1 MGSSGWV
8 TMAKSDSSDNGQNQR
23 IEWLAEQIAYHS
35 DLYYNQALTE
45 IPDSEFDAL
54 WDELKLLDSTHLQ
67 LQRVGA
73 EIDPG
78 TVKVDHMFP
87 MRSLNKGTTDEDIG
101 HFVHQSSLEATRF
114 ISQPKLDGS
123 ALSLEYRKGRLIRAA
138 TRGSGN
144 RGEDVTKNARKVE
157 NVPHKLGVE
166 VDVHIRGEVV
176 MRKSTF
182 QDRYAA
188 VSPNPRNLAAG
199 ALRQKKAEGKA
210 SASDLVFLAYD
221 AKFPE
226 ESARHPDSI
235 SPPVVDNDS
244 EILSWLSETAGV
256 TPAPWIITES
266 NEADELALGL
276 CNETEKW
283 TKGRT
288 GYEFEIDGLVF
299 KVDDLSKRELLGMT
313 AHHPRWALA
322 WKFPPE
328 EATSVLLHVDW
339 QTGRTGTITP
349 VARIAPQR
357 VGGVTVENTTLHNLG
372 EVQRL
377 DIRIGDKIKIVRRGD
392 VIPKIEA
399 SLGPASQQD
408 MEGRTHADGEAF
420 SGMLPKRKAIDAPN
434 ACPACNG
441 AVEIEGAF
449 IRCVDVHCDARMGR
463 SILYYCRALEMDG
476 VGEKLVDQLLAD
488 GLINGIA
495 GLYELDEA
503 KLLSLERMGQKSAT
517 NVLKEIDK
525 TRSMTFSKFLQAL
538 GLPGIGPELAFAIAV
553 HFQQPTKMMKWV
565 EESREEPERI
575 QELTALEGV
584 GDIVALQ
591 LRDGINLRSQAIEA
605 LLSHL
610 TIQAE
615 QEKTDKG
622 PFVGMTFCVTG
633 TLSEPRKSIQS
644 RIKAAGG
651 KVVGSVS
658 GNLSVLVAGENAGSK
673 LAKAESLGV
682 TVWNEGLLNQQILD
696 EPASD
701 EPTDK
706 TSSEQPTLFDY

>member
-1 MGSSGWV
+1 
-8 TMAKSDSSDNGQNQR
+8 MAKSDASDNGQNQR
-23 IEWLAEQIAYHS
+23 IDWLAEQIAYHS
-35 DLYYNQALTE
+35 DLYYNQAITE
-45 IPDSEFDAL
+45 ISDSEFDAF
-54 WDELKLLDSTHLQ
+54 WDELKQLEPTHSQ

-101 HFVHQSSLEATRF
+101 HFIRGSSLEATRF

-123 ALSLEYRKGRLIRAA
+123 ALSLEYRKGRLVRAA

-144 RGEDVTKNARKVE
+144 RGEDVTKNARRVE
-157 NVPHKLGVE
+157 NVPHTLGVE

-182 QDRYAA
+182 EERYAD

-210 SASDLVFLAYD
+210 NASDLVFLAYD

-226 ESARHPDSI
+226 ESLRHPDST
-235 SPPVVDNDS
+235 SPPVANNDS
-244 EILSWLSETAGV
+244 EILSWLSEIAGV
-256 TPAPWIITES
+256 KPAPWTITES
-266 NEADELALGL
+266 SEADGLTSGL
-276 CNETEKW
+276 CKETEKW
-283 TKGRT
+283 TNERT
-288 GYEFEIDGLVF
+288 RYEFEIDGLVF

-372 EVQRL
+372 EVERL
-377 DIRIGDKIKIVRRGD
+377 DIRIGDKIRIVRRGD

-408 MEGRTHADGEAF
+408 LEGRIHADGEPF
-420 SGMLPKRKAIDAPN
+420 TGLLPERRAVDAPS

-441 AVEIEGAF
+441 PVEIEGAF
-449 IRCVDVHCDARMGR
+449 IRCIDVHCVARMGR

-476 VGEKLVDQLLAD
+476 VGEKLVDQLLAE
-488 GLINGIA
+488 GLIDGIS
-495 GLYELDEA
+495 GLYDLDEA

-517 NVLKEIDK
+517 NVLQEIGK

-553 HFQQPTKMMKWV
+553 HFQQPMLMMKWV
-565 EESREEPERI
+565 DESFEEPERM
-575 QELTALEGV
+575 QELTSLEGV

-591 LRDGINLRSQAIEA
+591 LRDGIKVRSEAIES

-610 TIQAE
+610 TIQSE
-615 QEKTDKG
+615 QQKTDQG
-622 PFVGMTFCVTG
+622 PFAGMTFCVTG
-633 TLSEPRKSIQS
+633 TLSEPRKSIQA

-658 GNLSVLVAGENAGSK
+658 RNLSVLVAGENAGSK

-682 TVWNEGLLNQQILD
+682 TVWSEKLLNKQILD
-696 EPASD
+696 GVIPNESIEKAS
-701 EPTDK
+701 P
-706 TSSEQPTLFDY
+706 EQSTLFDY

>member
-1 MGSSGWV
+1 
-8 TMAKSDSSDNGQNQR
+8 MAKSDASDNGQNQR
-23 IEWLAEQIAYHS
+23 IDWLAEQIAYHS
-35 DLYYNQALTE
+35 DLYYNQAITE
-45 IPDSEFDAL
+45 ISDSEFDAI
-54 WDELKLLDSTHLQ
+54 WDELKQLEPTHSQ

-101 HFVHQSSLEATRF
+101 HFIRGSSLEATRF

-123 ALSLEYRKGRLIRAA
+123 ALSLEYRKGRLVRAA

-144 RGEDVTKNARKVE
+144 RGEDVTKNARRVE
-157 NVPHKLGVE
+157 NVPHTLGVE

-176 MRKSTF
+176 MRKSIF
-182 QDRYAA
+182 EERYAD

-210 SASDLVFLAYD
+210 NASDLVFLAYD

-226 ESARHPDSI
+226 ESLRHPDSTLP
-235 SPPVVDNDS
+235 PPVNNDS
-244 EILSWLSETAGV
+244 EILSWLSEIAGV
-256 TPAPWIITES
+256 NPAPWIITES
-266 NEADELALGL
+266 SEADELTSGL
-276 CNETEKW
+276 CKETEKW
-283 TKGRT
+283 TNERT
-288 GYEFEIDGLVF
+288 RYEFEIDGLVF

-372 EVQRL
+372 EVERL
-377 DIRIGDKIKIVRRGD
+377 DIRIGDKIRIVRRGD

-408 MEGRTHADGEAF
+408 LEGRIHADGEPF
-420 SGMLPKRKAIDAPN
+420 TGLLPERKAVDAPS

-441 AVEIEGAF
+441 PVEIEGAF
-449 IRCVDVHCDARMGR
+449 IRCVDVHCVARMGR

-476 VGEKLVDQLLAD
+476 VGEKLVDQLLAE
-488 GLINGIA
+488 GLIDGIS
-495 GLYELDEA
+495 GLYDLDEA

-517 NVLKEIDK
+517 NVLQEIGK

-553 HFQQPTKMMKWV
+553 HFQQPMLMMKWV
-565 EESREEPERI
+565 DESFEEPERM
-575 QELTALEGV
+575 QELTSLEGV

-591 LRDGINLRSQAIEA
+591 LRDGIKVRSEAIES

-610 TIQAE
+610 TIQSE
-615 QEKTDKG
+615 QQKTDQG
-622 PFVGMTFCVTG
+622 PFAGMTFCVTG
-633 TLSEPRKSIQS
+633 TLSEPRKSIQA

-658 GNLSVLVAGENAGSK
+658 SNLSVLVAGENAGSK

-682 TVWNEGLLNQQILD
+682 TVWREEFLNQHIRD
-696 EPASD
+696 EPIPNESV
-701 EPTDK
+701 DK
-706 TSSEQPTLFDY
+706 TSPEQPTLFDY

>member
-1 MGSSGWV
+1 
-8 TMAKSDSSDNGQNQR
+8 MAKSDASDNGQNQR
-23 IEWLAEQIAYHS
+23 IDWLAEQIAYHS
-35 DLYYNQALTE
+35 DLYYNQAITE
-45 IPDSEFDAL
+45 ISDSEFDTL
-54 WDELKLLDSTHLQ
+54 WDELKQLEPTHSQ
-67 LQRVGA
+67 LKRVGA

-87 MRSLNKGTTDEDIG
+87 MRSLNKGTTEEDIG
-101 HFVHQSSLEATRF
+101 HFIRGSSLEATRF

-123 ALSLEYRKGRLIRAA
+123 ALSLEYRKGRLVRAA

-144 RGEDVTKNARKVE
+144 RGEDVTKNARRVE
-157 NVPHKLGVE
+157 NVPHTLGVE

-176 MRKSTF
+176 MRKSIF
-182 QDRYAA
+182 EERYAD

-210 SASDLVFLAYD
+210 NASDLVFLAYD

-226 ESARHPDSI
+226 ESLRHPDSTLP
-235 SPPVVDNDS
+235 PPVNNDS
-244 EILSWLSETAGV
+244 EILSWLSEIAGV
-256 TPAPWIITES
+256 NPAPWIITES
-266 NEADELALGL
+266 SEADELTSGL
-276 CNETEKW
+276 CKETEKW
-283 TKGRT
+283 TNERT
-288 GYEFEIDGLVF
+288 RYEFEIDGLVF

-372 EVQRL
+372 EVERL
-377 DIRIGDKIKIVRRGD
+377 DIRIGDKIRIVRRGD

-408 MEGRTHADGEAF
+408 LEGRIHADGEPF
-420 SGMLPKRKAIDAPN
+420 TGLLPERRAVDAPS

-441 AVEIEGAF
+441 PVEIEGAF
-449 IRCVDVHCDARMGR
+449 IRCVDVHCVARMGR

-476 VGEKLVDQLLAD
+476 VGEKLVDQLLAE
-488 GLINGIA
+488 GLIDGIS
-495 GLYELDEA
+495 GLYDLDEA

-517 NVLKEIDK
+517 NVLQEIGK

-553 HFQQPTKMMKWV
+553 HFQQPMLMMKWV
-565 EESREEPERI
+565 DESFEEPERM
-575 QELTALEGV
+575 QELTSLEGV

-591 LRDGINLRSQAIEA
+591 LRDGIKVRSEAIES

-610 TIQAE
+610 TIQSE
-615 QEKTDKG
+615 QQKTDQG
-622 PFVGMTFCVTG
+622 PFAGMTFCVTG
-633 TLSEPRKSIQS
+633 TLSEPRKSIQA

-658 GNLSVLVAGENAGSK
+658 SNLSVLVAGENAGSK

-682 TVWNEGLLNQQILD
+682 TVWREEFLNQQIRD
-696 EPASD
+696 EPIPNESV
-701 EPTDK
+701 DK
-706 TSSEQPTLFDY
+706 TSPEQPTLFDY

>member
-1 MGSSGWV
+1 
-8 TMAKSDSSDNGQNQR
+8 MAKSDASDNGQNQR
-23 IEWLAEQIAYHS
+23 IDWLAEQIAYHS
-35 DLYYNQALTE
+35 DLYYNQAITE
-45 IPDSEFDAL
+45 ISDSEFDAL
-54 WDELKLLDSTHLQ
+54 WDELKQLEPTHSQ

-87 MRSLNKGTTDEDIG
+87 MRSLNKGTTEEDIG
-101 HFVHQSSLEATRF
+101 HFIRGSSLEATRF

-123 ALSLEYRKGRLIRAA
+123 ALSLEYRKGRLVRAA

-144 RGEDVTKNARKVE
+144 RGEDVTKNARRVE
-157 NVPHKLGVE
+157 NVPHTLGVE

-176 MRKSTF
+176 MRKSIF
-182 QDRYAA
+182 EERYAD

-210 SASDLVFLAYD
+210 NASDLVFLAYD

-226 ESARHPDSI
+226 ESLRHPDSTLP
-235 SPPVVDNDS
+235 PPVNNDS
-244 EILSWLSETAGV
+244 EILSWLSEIAGV
-256 TPAPWIITES
+256 NPAPWIITES
-266 NEADELALGL
+266 SEADELTSGL
-276 CNETEKW
+276 CKETEKW
-283 TKGRT
+283 TNERT
-288 GYEFEIDGLVF
+288 RYEFEIDGLVF

-372 EVQRL
+372 EVERL
-377 DIRIGDKIKIVRRGD
+377 DIRIGDKIRIVRRGD

-408 MEGRTHADGEAF
+408 LEGRIHADGEPF
-420 SGMLPKRKAIDAPN
+420 KGLLPERRAVDAPS

-441 AVEIEGAF
+441 PVEIEGAF
-449 IRCVDVHCDARMGR
+449 IRCVDVHCVARMGR

-476 VGEKLVDQLLAD
+476 VGEKLVDQLLAE
-488 GLINGIA
+488 GLIDGIS
-495 GLYELDEA
+495 GLYDLDEA

-517 NVLKEIDK
+517 NVLQEIGK

-553 HFQQPTKMMKWV
+553 HFQQPMLMMKWV
-565 EESREEPERI
+565 DESFEEPERM
-575 QELTALEGV
+575 QELTSLEGV

-591 LRDGINLRSQAIEA
+591 LRDGIKVRSEAIES

-610 TIQAE
+610 TIQSE
-615 QEKTDKG
+615 QQKTDQG
-622 PFVGMTFCVTG
+622 PFAGMTFCVTG
-633 TLSEPRKSIQS
+633 TLSEPRKSIQA

-658 GNLSVLVAGENAGSK
+658 SNLSVLVAGENAGSK

-682 TVWNEGLLNQQILD
+682 TVWREEFLNQQIRD
-696 EPASD
+696 EPIPNESV
-701 EPTDK
+701 DK

>member
-1 MGSSGWV
+1 M
-8 TMAKSDSSDNGQNQR
+8 
-23 IEWLAEQIAYHS
+23 
-35 DLYYNQALTE
+35 
-45 IPDSEFDAL
+45 
-54 WDELKLLDSTHLQ
+54 
-67 LQRVGA
+67 
-73 EIDPG
+73 
-78 TVKVDHMFP
+78 
-87 MRSLNKGTTDEDIG
+87 
-101 HFVHQSSLEATRF
+101 
-114 ISQPKLDGS
+114 
-123 ALSLEYRKGRLIRAA
+123 
-138 TRGSGN
+138 
-144 RGEDVTKNARKVE
+144 
-157 NVPHKLGVE
+157 
-166 VDVHIRGEVV
+166 DVHIRGEVV

-182 QDRYAA
+182 EERYAD

-210 SASDLVFLAYD
+210 NASDLVFLAYD

-226 ESARHPDSI
+226 ESLRHPDSTLP
-235 SPPVVDNDS
+235 PPVNNDS
-244 EILSWLSETAGV
+244 EILSWLSEIAGV
-256 TPAPWIITES
+256 NPAPWIITES
-266 NEADELALGL
+266 SEADELTSGL
-276 CNETEKW
+276 CKETEKW
-283 TKGRT
+283 TNERT
-288 GYEFEIDGLVF
+288 RYEFEIDGLVF

-372 EVQRL
+372 EVERL
-377 DIRIGDKIKIVRRGD
+377 DIRIGDKIRIVRRGD

-408 MEGRTHADGEAF
+408 LEGRIHADGEPF
-420 SGMLPKRKAIDAPN
+420 TGLLPERRAVDAPS

-441 AVEIEGAF
+441 PVEIEGAF
-449 IRCVDVHCDARMGR
+449 IRCVDVHCVARMGR

-476 VGEKLVDQLLAD
+476 VGEKLVDQLLAE
-488 GLINGIA
+488 GLIDGIS
-495 GLYELDEA
+495 GLYDLDEA

-517 NVLKEIDK
+517 NVLQEIGK

-553 HFQQPTKMMKWV
+553 HFQQPMLMMKWV
-565 EESREEPERI
+565 DESFEEPERM

-591 LRDGINLRSQAIEA
+591 LRDGIKVRSQAIES

-610 TIQAE
+610 TIQSE
-615 QEKTDKG
+615 QQKTDQG
-622 PFVGMTFCVTG
+622 PFAGMTFCVTG
-633 TLSEPRKSIQS
+633 TLSEPRKSIQA

-658 GNLSVLVAGENAGSK
+658 SNLSVLVAGENAGSK

-682 TVWNEGLLNQQILD
+682 TVWREEFLNQQIRD
-696 EPASD
+696 EPIPNESV
-701 EPTDK
+701 DK
-706 TSSEQPTLFDY
+706 TSPEQPTLFDY

>member
-54 WDELKLLDSTHLQ
+54 WDELKLLDTTHPQ

-87 MRSLNKGTTDEDIG
+87 MRSLNKGTSDDDIG
-101 HFVHQSSLEATRF
+101 HFVRQSSLEATRF

-123 ALSLEYRKGRLIRAA
+123 ALSLEYRKGRLVRAA

-144 RGEDVTKNARKVE
+144 RGEDVTKNARRVE
-157 NVPHKLGVE
+157 NVPHTLGVE

-182 QDRYAA
+182 EERYAE

-210 SASDLVFLAYD
+210 NASDLVFLAYD
-221 AKFPE
+221 ARFPE

-256 TPAPWIITES
+256 MPAPWIITES
-266 NEADELALGL
+266 NETDELTLGL

-283 TKGRT
+283 TNERT

-372 EVQRL
+372 EVERL

-408 MEGRTHADGEAF
+408 LEGRIHADGEPF
-420 SGMLPKRKAIDAPN
+420 SGLLPERKIIEAPD

-441 AVEIEGAF
+441 SVEIEGAF

-488 GLINGIA
+488 GLIDGIE
-495 GLYELDEA
+495 GLYKLDEA

-517 NVLKEIDK
+517 NVLKEIGK

-553 HFQQPTKMMKWV
+553 HFQQPMEMMNWV
-565 EESREEPERI
+565 EESHEEQERM

-591 LRDGINLRSQAIEA
+591 LRDGISLRSQAIED

-615 QEKTDKG
+615 QEKTDQG

-658 GNLSVLVAGENAGSK
+658 GNLSVLVAGGNAGSK

-682 TVWNEGLLNQQILD
+682 TVWSEDLLNRHINH
-696 EPASD
+696 ESASD
-701 EPTDK
+701 ESADEP
-706 TSSEQPTLFDY
+706 SSEQPTLFDY

>member
-1 MGSSGWV
+1 
-8 TMAKSDSSDNGQNQR
+8 MAKSDASDNGQNQR
-23 IEWLAEQIAYHS
+23 IDWLAEQIAYHS
-35 DLYYNQALTE
+35 DLYYNQAITE
-45 IPDSEFDAL
+45 ISDSEFDAL
-54 WDELKLLDSTHLQ
+54 WDELKQLEPTHSQ

-87 MRSLNKGTTDEDIG
+87 MRSLNKGTTEEDIG
-101 HFVHQSSLEATRF
+101 HFIRGSSLEATRF

-123 ALSLEYRKGRLIRAA
+123 ALSLEYRKGRLVRAA

-144 RGEDVTKNARKVE
+144 RGEDVTKNARRVE
-157 NVPHKLGVE
+157 NVPHTLGVE

-176 MRKSTF
+176 MRKSIF
-182 QDRYAA
+182 EERYAD

-210 SASDLVFLAYD
+210 NASDLVFLAYD

-226 ESARHPDSI
+226 ESLRHPDSTLP
-235 SPPVVDNDS
+235 PPVNNDS
-244 EILSWLSETAGV
+244 EILSWLSEIAGV
-256 TPAPWIITES
+256 NPAPWIITES
-266 NEADELALGL
+266 SEADELTSGL
-276 CNETEKW
+276 CKETEKW
-283 TKGRT
+283 TNERT
-288 GYEFEIDGLVF
+288 RYEFEIDGLVF

-372 EVQRL
+372 EVERL
-377 DIRIGDKIKIVRRGD
+377 DIRIGDKIRIVRRGD

-408 MEGRTHADGEAF
+408 LEGRIHADGEPF
-420 SGMLPKRKAIDAPN
+420 TGLLPERKAVDAPS

-441 AVEIEGAF
+441 PVEIEGAF
-449 IRCVDVHCDARMGR
+449 IRCVDVHCVARMGR

-476 VGEKLVDQLLAD
+476 VGEKLVDQLLSE
-488 GLINGIA
+488 GLIDGIS
-495 GLYELDEA
+495 GLYDLDEA

-517 NVLKEIDK
+517 NVLQEIGK

-553 HFQQPTKMMKWV
+553 HFQQPMLMMKWV
-565 EESREEPERI
+565 DESFEEPERM
-575 QELTALEGV
+575 QELTSLEGV

-591 LRDGINLRSQAIEA
+591 LRDGIKVRSEAIES

-610 TIQAE
+610 TIQSE
-615 QEKTDKG
+615 QQKTDQG
-622 PFVGMTFCVTG
+622 PFAGLTFCVTG
-633 TLSEPRKSIQS
+633 TLSEPRKSIQA

-658 GNLSVLVAGENAGSK
+658 SNLSVLVAGENAGSK

-682 TVWNEGLLNQQILD
+682 TVWREEFLNQQIRD
-696 EPASD
+696 EPIPNESV
-701 EPTDK
+701 DK

>member
-1 MGSSGWV
+1 
-8 TMAKSDSSDNGQNQR
+8 MAKSDASDNGQNQR
-23 IEWLAEQIAYHS
+23 IDWLAEQIAYHS
-35 DLYYNQALTE
+35 DLYYNQAITE
-45 IPDSEFDAL
+45 ISDSEFDAF
-54 WDELKLLDSTHLQ
+54 WDELKQLESTHSQ

-87 MRSLNKGTTDEDIG
+87 MRSLNKGTSDEDIE
-101 HFVHQSSLEATRF
+101 HFVRQSSLEATRF

-123 ALSLEYRKGRLIRAA
+123 ALSLEYRKGRLVRAA

-144 RGEDVTKNARKVE
+144 RGEDVTKNARRVE
-157 NVPHKLGVE
+157 NVPHTLGVE

-182 QDRYAA
+182 EERYAD

-210 SASDLVFLAYD
+210 NASDLVFLAYD

-226 ESARHPDSI
+226 ESLRHPDST
-235 SPPVVDNDS
+235 SPPVANNDS
-244 EILSWLSETAGV
+244 EILSWLSEIAGV
-256 TPAPWIITES
+256 KPAPWTITES
-266 NEADELALGL
+266 SETDGLTSGL
-276 CNETEKW
+276 CKETEKW
-283 TKGRT
+283 TNERT
-288 GYEFEIDGLVF
+288 RYEFEIDGLVF

-372 EVQRL
+372 EVERL
-377 DIRIGDKIKIVRRGD
+377 EIRIGDKIRIVRRGD

-408 MEGRTHADGEAF
+408 LEGRIHADGEPF
-420 SGMLPKRKAIDAPN
+420 TGLLPERRAVDAPS

-441 AVEIEGAF
+441 SVEIEGAF
-449 IRCVDVHCDARMGR
+449 IRCIDVHCVARMGR

-476 VGEKLVDQLLAD
+476 VGEKLVDQLLAE
-488 GLINGIA
+488 GLIDGIS
-495 GLYELDEA
+495 GLYDLDEA

-517 NVLKEIDK
+517 NVLQEIGK

-553 HFQQPTKMMKWV
+553 HFQQPMLMMKWV
-565 EESREEPERI
+565 DESFEEPERM
-575 QELTALEGV
+575 QELTSLEGV

-591 LRDGINLRSQAIEA
+591 LRDGIKVRGQAIES

-610 TIQAE
+610 TIQSE
-615 QEKTDKG
+615 QQKTDQG
-622 PFVGMTFCVTG
+622 PFAGLTFCVTG
-633 TLSEPRKSIQS
+633 TLSEPRKSIQA

-658 GNLSVLVAGENAGSK
+658 SNLSVLVAGENAGSK

-682 TVWNEGLLNQQILD
+682 TVWREEFLNQQIRD
-696 EPASD
+696 EPIPNESV
-701 EPTDK
+701 DK
-706 TSSEQPTLFDY
+706 TSPEQPTLFDY